1 MIFRTLHTLLFFI
14 LFIAT
19 PSVTKAQVTV
29 TATFENCSAVDS
41 FILYESQGLFKSKV
55 TVARAN
61 ANGTINFTVPT
72 SKFPKFYF
80 LGLNIDLEHHR
91 TLLLGT
97 ENNVKLTGP
106 CYNMQL
112 ISIQNSK
119 VNDDYVNVMNNI
131 NNLKIEMNSVV
142 QEYQREYY
150 NESKRKE
157 LEEKMRIVDT
167 RKIALL
173 DSLKKA
179 NPTFGR
185 IAGLDTYTSYQN
197 SAKKAAVKDEI
208 EYFATQ
214 YFQYVNWQDTM
225 YNHIPYIYDMFR
237 SYAQV
242 ISMKELGLSREQ
254 QKTYYNTILKSIPAK
269 KQAYK
274 YALTGILSILMEKQ
288 SPVFV
293 DMGDRYLS
301 EFPNEDPTMLAN
313 FSMMLNQARSQMID
327 VPAPDIAMTDTT
339 LTNILRLSDLKGKYV
354 LVDFWAS
361 WCGPCRRENPNVVRL
376 YHKYKNKGF
385 DIFSV
390 SLDQQRDRWIKAIQ
404 DDGLL
409 WSNHVSDLKFWQNE
423 AARMYAVTSIPRT
436 VLLDKNGIIIARDL
450 RGPALE
456 DKLREV
462 FGE

>member
-1 MIFRTLHTLLFFI
+1 
-14 LFIAT
+14 
-19 PSVTKAQVTV
+19 
-29 TATFENCSAVDS
+29 
-41 FILYESQGLFKSKV
+41 
-55 TVARAN
+55 
-61 ANGTINFTVPT
+61 
-72 SKFPKFYF
+72 
-80 LGLNIDLEHHR
+80 
-91 TLLLGT
+91 
-97 ENNVKLTGP
+97 
-106 CYNMQL
+106 
-112 ISIQNSK
+112 
-119 VNDDYVNVMNNI
+119 VNDNYVDAVNKI
-131 NNLKIEMNSVV
+131 NTLKVEMNTIV

-157 LEEKMRIVDT
+157 LENNMLSVDT
-167 RKIALL
+167 RKIALM
-173 DSLKKA
+173 DSLKKN
-179 NPTFGR
+179 NPVMGR
-185 IAGLDTYTSYQN
+185 YAGLDTYTSYQN
-197 SAKKAAVKDEI
+197 SPKKAAVKDEI
-208 EYFATQ
+208 EYFATH
-214 YFQYVNWQDTM
+214 YFQYANWQDTM
-225 YNHIPYIYDMFR
+225 YNYVPYIYDMFR

-254 QKTYYNTILKSIPAK
+254 QKNYYNAILKSIPAK
-269 KQAYK
+269 KRAYK
-274 YALTGILSILMEKQ
+274 YALTGILSVLMEKQ

-293 DMGDRYLS
+293 DMGDRYLT
-301 EFPNEDPTMLAN
+301 EFPNEDPTLLAN

-339 LTNILRLSDLKGKYV
+339 LANVRRLSDLKGKYV
-354 LVDFWAS
+354 LIDFWAS

-404 DDGLL
+404 DDGLM

-456 DKLREV
+456 EKLREV
-462 FGE
+462 FGD